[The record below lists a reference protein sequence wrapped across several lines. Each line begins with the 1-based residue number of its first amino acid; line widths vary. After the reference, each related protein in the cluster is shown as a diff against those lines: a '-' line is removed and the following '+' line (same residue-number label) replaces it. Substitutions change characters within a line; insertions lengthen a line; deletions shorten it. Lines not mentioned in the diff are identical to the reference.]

1 MTRTDAVH
9 GAYVQCTLLQCTGRK
24 KYCLFMLAKCL
35 NVQINI
41 SISMCTVL
49 HMDTKDS
56 DAIVVIRNQVNFIC
70 LLSTKQEIIKT
81 E

>member
-1 MTRTDAVH
+1 
-9 GAYVQCTLLQCTGRK
+9 
-24 KYCLFMLAKCL
+24 MLAKCL

-81 E
+81 EWMKRRADEA